1 MKKTRYPNLNDYDL
15 SAYEEL
21 KGDILYRIN
30 GGKVMDQADMYAMQQ
45 ADAHHDEETK
55 QEILSNY
62 ITDDTPTT
70 PPASTQTTP
79 PATNTTPATT
89 NTTTPTTN
97 NTTTPTST
105 TPEKPKQSTASGSGS
120 DSGSGGGGG
129 SGSGGGGGS
138 GNTQGNAFTN
148 PHPGKTTSLSYEEQ
162 YQRAKRDSERRNG
175 VVPATVVADNTYCV
189 NNFKET
195 VKYTG
200 GEPVKGQD
208 LSPKAMEDIIRGNKP
223 FKARKTALA
232 PEEQA
237 EMTRQHAVLKKNT
250 KETKVWIVRNDDGL
264 GNEFNATRYIY
275 KDGKLVYQDVVGAN
289 ACKEDWT
296 NKNADSTTPDGRYY
310 LTDNSICLTKQ
321 SDGTANSSTYTNVL
335 ALMTNDTLVSA
346 KDTNAINY
354 GDRYFHANQRIIDTE
369 GPYSLMHPCGT
380 GCIIGQGG
388 QNHQNEM
395 MRVLMAGV
403 YNPSSIQVNIVSLSN
418 MEVFKK

>member
-1 MKKTRYPNLNDYDL
+1 MKKVKYPNLNDYDL

-21 KGDILYRIN
+21 KGDVLYTIN
-30 GGKVMDQADMYAMQQ
+30 GGVTMSPEDQKNMAEAAKNGDN
-45 ADAHHDEETK
+45 ETQK
-55 QEILSNY
+55 EIIAKY
-62 ITDDTPTT
+62 EKKETPVT
-70 PPASTQTTP
+70 PPANTQTPP
-79 PATNTTPATT
+79 PATNTTPQQTT
-89 NTTTPTTN
+89 ALTTEQQVEEAKKDADKKKKSGSSGSSSGN
-97 NTTTPTST
+97 G
-105 TPEKPKQSTASGSGS
+105 SGSGS
-120 DSGSGGGGG
+120 GNTNDGSSGSVGA
-129 SGSGGGGGS
+129 
-138 GNTQGNAFTN
+138 TQGNGSVN
-148 PHPGKTTSLSYEEQ
+148 PYEGRKTSLNNEEQ
-162 YQRAKRDSERRNG
+162 YEMARKDAGRKNG
-175 VVPATVVADNTYCV
+175 VVPTTVEADNTYCV
-189 NNFKET
+189 NNYKET

-200 GEPVKGQD
+200 GEQIKGQG
-208 LSPKAMEDIIRGNKP
+208 LSPTAMEDLIRGRSNP
-223 FKARKTALA
+223 FEGRDDALTPA
-232 PEEQA
+232 EQA
-237 EMTRQHAVLKKNT
+237 EMARQHAVIKKNT

-335 ALMTNDTLVSA
+335 ALMTNDTLVSP

-369 GPYSLMHPCGT
+369 GPYSLIHPCGT

-403 YNPSSIQVNIVSLSN
+403 YNPSSIQVNILSLCN